1 MPGSPSTSAE
11 RCQISQRG
19 HRDGEGPQR
28 GLAPTSKN
36 DKKMAQI
43 EGWGGG
49 ARKLH
54 ICIILQGESQM
65 ADREEKERGE
75 KRKEEGRGVMVTF
88 AFSRDHQKRA
98 S

>member
-1 MPGSPSTSAE
+1 
-11 RCQISQRG
+11 
-19 HRDGEGPQR
+19 
-28 GLAPTSKN
+28 
-36 DKKMAQI
+36 
-43 EGWGGG
+43 
-49 ARKLH
+49 
-54 ICIILQGESQM
+54 M